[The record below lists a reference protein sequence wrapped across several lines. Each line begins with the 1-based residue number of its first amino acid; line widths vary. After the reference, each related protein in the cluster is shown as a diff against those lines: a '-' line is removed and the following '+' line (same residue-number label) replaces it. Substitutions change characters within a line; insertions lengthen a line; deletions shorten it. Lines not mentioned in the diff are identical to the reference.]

1 MKSFEVKNLER
12 ENKKQLECDE
22 ITYFPGGKPIV
33 PRALPLQK
41 RGDGKYIAGTT
52 PKSSLNARDKKTDE
66 KSESKRLTG
75 RTKINVLHA
84 SKTTSNHKRETA
96 EKTSEPASMSP
107 AKAGAPVVSTAAAVC
122 GHAVV

>member
-1 MKSFEVKNLER
+1 MKSFELKNLER

-96 EKTSEPASMSP
+96 EKTSEPNTTGTTRAQR
-107 AKAGAPVVSTAAAVC
+107 KLCRTARTPRRA
-122 GHAVV
+122 